1 MLVILAS
8 RWDTAASAVAARW
21 GPHQPVGIMTP
32 QDLSVRGWRQQPGA
46 TDTTG
51 MDAVVVQRE
60 LIPQKEIT
68 GVLTRLQWVT
78 DAEVI
83 DLAIPDRAYAAAE
96 MHAFLLSWLSRLKCP
111 VLNPPTPICLS
122 GPFWRAEQWAHAAAR
137 AGIPVHAIRR
147 DTQSD
152 PTAGIPP
159 PDASHAVT
167 VIGRRAFGAADPV
180 LLGYARR
187 LAEIAGV
194 ALLTV
199 RFCDDAGRGMTFV
212 GADTLP
218 ALDDEQLQ
226 DAALEYLDGDATAS

>member
-8 RWDTAASAVAARW
+8 RWDTVASAVAARW
-21 GPHQPVGIMTP
+21 GPHRPVGIMTP

-46 TDTTG
+46 TDTG
-51 MDAVVVQRE
+51 MEAAVVQRE

-78 DAEVI
+78 DGEVI
-83 DLAIPDRAYAAAE
+83 DLALHDRAYAAAE

-111 VLNPPTPICLS
+111 VLNPPTPTCLS
-122 GPFWRAEQWAHAAAR
+122 GPYWRAEQWTHAAAR

-147 DTQSD
+147 DTQAD
-152 PTAGIPP
+152 PMASTPLPA
-159 PDASHAVT
+159 ASHVVT
-167 VIGRRAFGAADPV
+167 VIGRRAFGTTDPV
-180 LLGYARR
+180 LLDYARR

-194 ALLTV
+194 ALLSV
-199 RFCDDAGRGMTFV
+199 RFSDDGGRGITFV

-226 DAALEYLDGDATAS
+226 DAALEYLDGNATAS